1 MEQPTTNFELPCMKY
16 ENDQVIPLENENVAC
31 LIYKAL
37 SKEGNADRLLALNLA
52 DKVLYR
58 LTSWKGTST
67 PFAIQEIESM
77 IRFVLV
83 ESGHFE
89 ASKSVG
95 SEQNSVP
102 QLNWG

>member
-1 MEQPTTNFELPCMKY
+1 MTESTANFELPCMKY
-16 ENDQVIPLENENVAC
+16 ENDQIIPLEHDYVAC

-37 SKEGNADRLLALNLA
+37 KKEGNSDRLLALNLA
-52 DKVLYR
+52 DKVIYR
-58 LTSWKGTST
+58 LTNWKGTST
-67 PFAIQEIESM
+67 PYSKQEIESM

-95 SEQNSVP
+95 SDNNTVP
-102 QLNWG
+102 QFNWG